1 LIKKVNFEMY
11 KLGITGGI
19 GAGKTIAAE
28 YLSKKDGV
36 YVFNADK
43 EAKKCLKNSLSLQ
56 HKLIN
61 IFGNDITNGGK
72 VILSKLASVAFKDK
86 INQELLNGIMWPEI
100 LLLID
105 KSIDEQRKN
114 NIKCFIV
121 DAALIFEGNLN
132 NILDSVL
139 LIKADYELRKS
150 RAIKRKNISLA
161 EIERRMILQMK
172 ESEKETLADFVIHND
187 GTEEILYKK
196 LDSLYKK
203 LIK

>member
-1 LIKKVNFEMY
+1 MY

-105 KSIDEQRKN
+105 NAIENQKN
-114 NIKCFIV
+114 KKTSLFIV

-132 NILDSVL
+132 NILDGVL
-139 LIKADYELRKS
+139 LIKTKNEIRKE
-150 RAIKRKNISLA
+150 RAVRRKNISLT
-161 EIERRMILQMK
+161 EIEKRMMLQMD
-172 ESEKETLADFVIHND
+172 EDEKEKLADFIIQNNE
-187 GTEEILYKK
+187 TERELFNKIDTFYKK
-196 LDSLYKK
+196 HF
-203 LIK
+203 